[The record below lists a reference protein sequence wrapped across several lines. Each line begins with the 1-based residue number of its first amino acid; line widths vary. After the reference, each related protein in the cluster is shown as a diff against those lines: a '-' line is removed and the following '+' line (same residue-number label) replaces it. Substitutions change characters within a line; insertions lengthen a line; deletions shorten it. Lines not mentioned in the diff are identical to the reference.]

1 MSNVPPHHTGY
12 GFILGREIIHNLS
25 WYLHNQTSPAPPA
38 ECWRSKHYESTYDR
52 LCAPWF
58 NLELTLIYI
67 SYILLAFRLSILPQD
82 SRKPSILFHSVARS
96 LRRFGRTCCSI
107 LSFWFRAHATNI
119 LTCDFL
125 TCDADPDWAP
135 TVALVATFVSYSS
148 RSPVTNPCHNRG

>member
-1 MSNVPPHHTGY
+1 MVSNVPPHHTGY

-67 SYILLAFRLSILPQD
+67 SYILLAFRLSILPRD
-82 SRKPSILFHSVARS
+82 SQKPSILFHSVARS

-107 LSFWFRAHATNI
+107 LSSF
-119 LTCDFL
+119 
-125 TCDADPDWAP
+125 P
-135 TVALVATFVSYSS
+135 TYYTSVALPHPHHSADGNFIFITTISYLFYNTHYVCFVTIGY
-148 RSPVTNPCHNRG
+148 RW